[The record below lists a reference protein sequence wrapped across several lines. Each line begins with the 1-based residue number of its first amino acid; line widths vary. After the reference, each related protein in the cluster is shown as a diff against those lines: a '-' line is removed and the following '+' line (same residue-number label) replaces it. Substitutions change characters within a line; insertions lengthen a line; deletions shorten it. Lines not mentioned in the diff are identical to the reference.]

1 MARPGLTPRRLT
13 ADDLTVADALDLMR
27 AAFAYMD
34 GRIEPPSSIHRLDL
48 GALRTACTEAE
59 VWALGHPLLA
69 VVVLTPRPTC
79 LYLGKLAVDPAHRG
93 EGLARILVDHA
104 ATRAAALG
112 LSAIELE
119 VRIELTD
126 NQQAFVAMG
135 FSEVARTAHPG
146 FGRPTSITMRRT
158 VSPLC

>member
-59 VWALGHPLLA
+59 PS
-69 VVVLTPRPTC
+69 VLSGAIAPGDRA
-79 LYLGKLAVDPAHRG
+79 YS
-93 EGLARILVDHA
+93 RISSSWTEIA
-104 ATRAAALG
+104 
-112 LSAIELE
+112 EL
-119 VRIELTD
+119 
-126 NQQAFVAMG
+126 
-135 FSEVARTAHPG
+135 
-146 FGRPTSITMRRT
+146 
-158 VSPLC
+158 